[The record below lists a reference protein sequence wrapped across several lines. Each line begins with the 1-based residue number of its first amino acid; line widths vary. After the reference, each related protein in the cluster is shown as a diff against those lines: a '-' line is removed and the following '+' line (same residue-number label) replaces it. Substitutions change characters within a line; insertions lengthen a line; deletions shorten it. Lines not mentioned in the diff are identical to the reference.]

1 MKSKIIYTVIFVS
14 LFFAVSSTIIFLN
27 TRYKNIFQF
36 DFTPRPINTQS
47 RYVYVKPDF
56 EKEREKILQ
65 EVRKELLDS
74 LKTAVDNQSEKVE
87 SVVASNS
94 VSIEEYQKL
103 KEKLNELEVSNNK
116 ILEKKQDEQKKEIK
130 EDLAYQEWIKNT
142 AKMFESMDSQ
152 KAAKIMLKY
161 SDNES
166 RQIIYK
172 MNRKK
177 AAEILAEL
185 NPEDAQKITRPL

>member
-36 DFTPRPINTQS
+36 DFAPRPQNTQS
-47 RYVYVKPDF
+47 RFVYVKPDF
-56 EKEREKILQ
+56 EKERMKILH
-65 EVRKELLDS
+65 EVRNELMDS
-74 LKTAVDNQSEKVE
+74 LKTVVDNKTEQVE
-87 SVVASNS
+87 SAVASNS
-94 VSIEEYQKL
+94 VSINDYEKL
-103 KEKLNELEVSNNK
+103 KEKLDALEVSNSK
-116 ILEKKQDEQKKEIK
+116 ILEKKQEEEKNETK
-130 EDLAYQEWIKNT
+130 EDLAYQEWIKDT
-142 AKMFESMDSQ
+142 AKMFESMDSK

-172 MNRKK
+172 MNKKK